1 MSIIDKLSSGVSEA
15 GNTITQKAK
24 GISELTKVSSEIS
37 KNKARRD
44 ECIRKLGEAYYQ
56 ARKAGEELD
65 AEEMIRELELV
76 DGILDKLTESLCQLK
91 GIVICEKCGTEVA
104 KGSAFCPACGA
115 QVRQPTVVRCPKC
128 SAELPGGTRFCV
140 HCGTKIEE

>member
-24 GISELTKVSSEIS
+24 GISEQTRLSSEIS

-44 ECIRKLGEAYYQ
+44 EYIQKLGEAYYQ
-56 ARKAGEELD
+56 SHRTGEEADL
-65 AEEMIRELELV
+65 EGIIRELELV
-76 DGILDKLTESLCQLK
+76 DGILEKLTESLCQLK
-91 GIVICEKCGTEVA
+91 GIIICEKCGTEVM
-104 KGSAFCPACGA
+104 KGSAFCPSCGTP
-115 QVRQPTVVRCPKC
+115 VKQPTVIRCPKC
-128 SAELPGGTRFCV
+128 AAELPGGTRFCV

>member
-24 GISELTKVSSEIS
+24 GISEQTKISGEIS
-37 KNKARRD
+37 KNKARR
-44 ECIRKLGEAYYQ
+44 EACIQKLGEAYYQ
-56 ARKAGEELD
+56 SHKAGEELD
-65 AEEMIRELELV
+65 ADEMIHELELV
-76 DGILDKLTESLCQLK
+76 DGILAKLTESLCQLK
-91 GIVICEKCGTEVA
+91 GIVICEKCGTEVM
-104 KGSAFCPACGA
+104 KGSAFCPACGTP
-115 QVRQPTVVRCPKC
+115 VKEPTVIRCPKC

>member
-24 GISELTKVSSEIS
+24 GISELTKVSGEIS

-56 ARKAGEELD
+56 SRKSGEELD
-65 AEEMIRELELV
+65 ADEMIRELELV

-104 KGSAFCPACGA
+104 KGSAFCPACGTPIK
-115 QVRQPTVVRCPKC
+115 QPTVIRCPKC
-128 SAELPGGTRFCV
+128 SAELPGGTRFCM